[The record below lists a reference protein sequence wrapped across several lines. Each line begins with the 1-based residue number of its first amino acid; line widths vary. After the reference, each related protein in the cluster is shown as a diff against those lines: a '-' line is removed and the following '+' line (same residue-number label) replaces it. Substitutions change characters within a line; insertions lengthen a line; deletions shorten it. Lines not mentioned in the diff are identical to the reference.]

1 MNDIENRLL
10 GLLNLEEGWH
20 FGEGNRISEE
30 SVLIAIAI
38 TRKINSTKVSFIEAF
53 PTEDGF
59 VNLRFGI
66 TQNIIIG
73 IIIQSKTEIVVYR
86 ENDIDIKEIKTVE
99 LSKII
104 SFITKQVDKIKEE
117 MNYKRCATLDYYT
130 VNPILKHKSNSYH
143 TLYSNSGNCE
153 NLKKVSPYL
162 TATVWNKVI
171 EPYVI
176 SSTIERKN
184 SKMQLQCHM
193 FSGKSIQTHYR
204 AQKVA

>member
-1 MNDIENRLL
+1 MKKMNDIENRLL

-30 SVLIAIAI
+30 SVLIAITI

-104 SFITKQVDKIKEE
+104 SFITKLLKRTP
-117 MNYKRCATLDYYT
+117 MCNYFIVTR
-130 VNPILKHKSNSYH
+130 ILGK
-143 TLYSNSGNCE
+143 
-153 NLKKVSPYL
+153 YL
-162 TATVWNKVI
+162 H
-171 EPYVI
+171 
-176 SSTIERKN
+176 KN
-184 SKMQLQCHM
+184 SKKL
-193 FSGKSIQTHYR
+193 T
-204 AQKVA
+204 